1 MPIPE
6 SSMIC
11 ARQNTR
17 VAMASILCVD
27 PSASYR
33 ALVAQLAADSGVD
46 IIFCHDT
53 LNAFSHLNDAQ
64 HYALMIVANK
74 LDDDET
80 GVDVIRS
87 ARLLAHRATM
97 PILFIM
103 TDRDHDLAFSAMQA
117 GATEVVLRSDSTL
130 LGYLINEFSSPLQ
143 IPAQT
148 GRVLLVEDSESQAD
162 YVKQICITLE
172 LGVDRCLSAEE
183 GIECL
188 RQNDN
193 YQIAVVDIV
202 LQGINSGLALV
213 RHIRKLAPPRSR
225 LPILVM
231 SGFNDAARRIE
242 ALRAGADDFLN
253 KPFAEE
259 EFVWRLHRIIQASS
273 SNGRENIKLHRR
285 SEDTLA
291 WQQLGLSLREI
302 DVCKAL
308 MRGVNDK
315 QIAADLNIS
324 FWTVRTHISSIF
336 NKLEVL
342 NRRELMAR
350 YLPNLK
356 R

>member
-1 MPIPE
+1 
-6 SSMIC
+6 
-11 ARQNTR
+11 
-17 VAMASILCVD
+17 MASILCVD

-33 ALVAQLAADSGVD
+33 ALVEQLAADSGAD
-46 IIFCHDT
+46 TIFCHDT
-53 LNAFSHLNDAQ
+53 HSAFRCLNDAQ
-64 HYALMIVANK
+64 PYALMIVANK

-87 ARLLAHRATM
+87 ARLLANRATM

-103 TDRDHDLAFSAMQA
+103 TDRDPDLAFSAMQA
-117 GATEVVLRSDSTL
+117 GATEVVLRSDSVL

-143 IPAQT
+143 GPAQT

-162 YVKQICITLE
+162 YVKQICVTLG
-172 LGVDRCLSAEE
+172 LGVDRCLSVEE
-183 GIECL
+183 GIGCL
-188 RQNDN
+188 KQNEN

-202 LQGINSGLALV
+202 LQGMNSGLALV

>member
-1 MPIPE
+1 M
-6 SSMIC
+6 
-11 ARQNTR
+11 T
-17 VAMASILCVD
+17 SILCVD

-33 ALVAQLAADSGVD
+33 ALVAQLAADSG
-46 IIFCHDT
+46 IDT
-53 LNAFSHLNDAQ
+53 LFCNDTQSAFRHLNDTR

-74 LDDDET
+74 LNDDET

-87 ARLLAHRATM
+87 ARLLANRATM

-103 TDRDHDLAFSAMQA
+103 TDRDPDLAFSAMQA

-143 IPAQT
+143 GPAQT
-148 GRVLLVEDSESQAD
+148 GLALLVEDSESQAD
-162 YVKQICITLE
+162 YVKQICTTLE
-172 LGVDRCLSAEE
+172 LGIDRCSSAEE

-188 RQNDN
+188 RKNNN
-193 YQIAVVDIV
+193 YQIAVIDIV
-202 LQGINSGLALV
+202 LKGINSGLSLV
-213 RHIRKLAPPRSR
+213 RHIRKMAPPRSR

-253 KPFAEE
+253 KPFSEE

-273 SNGRENIKLHRR
+273 SNGRESIKLHRR

-308 MRGVNDK
+308 IQGVNDK
-315 QIAADLNIS
+315 QIAADLHIS

-336 NKLEVL
+336 AKLEVL

-350 YLPNLK
+350 YLPSMDK
-356 R
+356 PK

>member
-1 MPIPE
+1 
-6 SSMIC
+6 
-11 ARQNTR
+11 
-17 VAMASILCVD
+17 MASILCVD

-33 ALVAQLAADSGVD
+33 ALVAQLAADPGVD
-46 IIFCHDT
+46 TLFCNDT
-53 LNAFSHLNDAQ
+53 QSAFHHLNDPQ

-74 LDDDET
+74 LNDDET

-87 ARLLAHRATM
+87 ARLLANRATM
-97 PILFIM
+97 PIIFIM
-103 TDRDHDLAFSAMQA
+103 TDRDPDLAFSAMQA
-117 GATEVVLRSDSTL
+117 GATEVVLRSDSAL

-143 IPAQT
+143 GPAQT
-148 GRVLLVEDSESQAD
+148 GRALLVEDSESQAD
-162 YVKQICITLE
+162 YVKQICMTLG
-172 LGVDRCLSAEE
+172 LGVDRCLSVEE

-188 RQNDN
+188 RQNED

-202 LQGINSGLALV
+202 LQGMNSGLALV
-213 RHIRKLAPPRSR
+213 RYIRKLDPPRSR

-253 KPFAEE
+253 KPFSEE

-285 SEDTLA
+285 SEDTLV
-291 WQQLGLSLREI
+291 WQQLGLSLREC

-308 MRGVNDK
+308 IQGVNDK

-336 NKLEVL
+336 AKLEVL

-350 YLPNLK
+350 YLPGINK
-356 R
+356 

>member
-1 MPIPE
+1 
-6 SSMIC
+6 
-11 ARQNTR
+11 
-17 VAMASILCVD
+17 MASILCVD

-33 ALVAQLAADSGVD
+33 ALVAQLAADSRVD
-46 IIFCHDT
+46 TIFCNNTQD
-53 LNAFSHLNDAQ
+53 AFRHLDGPQ

-74 LDDDET
+74 LSDDET
-80 GVDVIRS
+80 GVDLIRS
-87 ARLLAHRATM
+87 TRLLANRATM

-103 TDRDHDLAFSAMQA
+103 TDRDPDLAFSAMQA
-117 GATEVVLRSDSTL
+117 GATEVVLRSDSAL

-143 IPAQT
+143 GPAQT

-162 YVKQICITLE
+162 YVKQICVTLG
-172 LGVDRCLSAEE
+172 LVVDRCLSVEE

-202 LQGINSGLALV
+202 LQGMNSGLALV
-213 RHIRKLAPPRSR
+213 RHIRNKLPPPRSR
-225 LPILVM
+225 LPTLVM

-242 ALRAGADDFLN
+242 ALRIGADDFLN
-253 KPFAEE
+253 KPFSEE

-273 SNGRENIKLHRR
+273 GNGRENIKLHRR

-308 MRGVNDK
+308 IQGVNDK
-315 QIAADLNIS
+315 QIATDLHIS

-336 NKLEVL
+336 TKLEVL

-350 YLPNLK
+350 YLPGINK
-356 R
+356 